1 MEQNLAI
8 LIADLSGYSAMTEI
22 HGSLSAADLIDK
34 YIDIVNDSLVGDS
47 CLHERVGDEVMI
59 ISSSPDDLLGTAE
72 ILSRTLSGESH
83 FLQIHAGLHYGKLLK
98 RGNGYFGSA
107 LNITSRIANVSKPG
121 TVSCSEVFLRTIDPA
136 SASNFKTIGK
146 STFKNISEPFELF
159 ELDKESTIQFNIDP
173 VCRMIVLEDSV
184 SFSHPTA
191 PKKVFCSAECLHIYT
206 ASHGAAHFE

>member
-22 HGSLSAADLIDK
+22 HGPLSAADLIDK

-72 ILSRTLSGESH
+72 ILSKTLSAESH

-107 LNITSRIANVSKPG
+107 LNITARIANAAKPG

-136 SASNFKTIGK
+136 SASNFKNIGT
-146 STFKNISEPFELF
+146 SNFKNISEPLELF
-159 ELDKESTIQFNIDP
+159 ELDKESIVDYDIDP
-173 VCRMIVLEDSV
+173 VCRMIVLKDSV

-191 PKKVFCSAECLHIYT
+191 PQKVFCSAECLHIYT
-206 ASHGAAHFE
+206 SGQGAAHVQ